1 MAATEGPST
10 TTTLVRALGR
20 RDIIGILLN
29 AMIGSGM
36 LAAPAKV
43 YAIAGGWSFLVLFA
57 SALLLV
63 PLILCFADLGSRF
76 SGTGGPYLYARS
88 ALPPQAAFS
97 VGWLLWFSQA
107 MSAATLC
114 NLMVSYLAGFL
125 PAVAEGWPRAAAILG
140 LGLVLTVIALVGIKE
155 SARVSNALIVIKVGF
170 VAVFL
175 MAGIAFIDLD
185 HLKATTALPAASQ
198 FATAMLIYLFAYS
211 GFERGA
217 VIAGEAREPRRDV
230 PIALA
235 ASVVIATLAYGAV
248 LLVCVGILDAPAATD
263 RPLAE
268 AGRQIFGG
276 VGALAVSAGALVVI
290 VGTVLIIVVSMPR
303 MLMALAEQDQLPAF
317 LAKIHPRWRTPHV
330 AILISSALC
339 FGLAIVSDLITA
351 LTIATATRVVS
362 YILCCV
368 ALARLSGRPD
378 APRPQ
383 FRLPFAGPVALVT
396 AALFTVVLVIGARK
410 ELLPLVVVTAVGLAI
425 LLIHTQN
432 QRARPRVAQP

>member
-1 MAATEGPST
+1 MTPATLASPP
-10 TTTLVRALGR
+10 TLVRALGL

-43 YAIAGGWSFLVLFA
+43 YAIAGGWSFLVLLA
-57 SALLLV
+57 SALVMV
-63 PLILCFADLGSRF
+63 PLVLCFADLGSRF
-76 SGTGGPYLYARS
+76 SATGGPYLYARS
-88 ALPPQAAFS
+88 TLPPAAAFS

-114 NLMVSYLAGFL
+114 NLMISYLAGFA
-125 PAVAEGWPRAAAILG
+125 PALAEGWPRVAAILG
-140 LGLVLTVIALVGIKE
+140 LGLVLTIIALVGIRE
-155 SARVSNALIVIKVGF
+155 SARVSNLLIVIKVGF
-170 VAVFL
+170 VGVFL
-175 MAGIAFIDLD
+175 LAGMAFIDPG
-185 HLKATTALPAASQ
+185 HLTTTTALPAAPQ

-217 VIAGEAREPRRDV
+217 VIAGEAREPKRDV

-235 ASVVIATLAYGAV
+235 ASLVIATLAYGAV

-276 VGALAVSAGALVVI
+276 PGAVAVSAGALAVI
-290 VGTVLIIVVSMPR
+290 VGTVLIIVVAMPR

-317 LAKIHPRWRTPHV
+317 LSKIHPRWRTPHV

-339 FGLAIVSDLITA
+339 FGLAIASDLITA
-351 LTIATATRVVS
+351 LTIATATRVLS

-378 APRPQ
+378 APQPQ
-383 FRLPFAGPVALVT
+383 FRLPYAGAVAGVT
-396 AALFTVVLVIGARK
+396 ALLFSAVLLIGARK
-410 ELLPLVVVTAVGLAI
+410 ELLPLIVVTAVGLVI
-425 LLIHTQN
+425 LLVHTQN
-432 QRARPRVAQP
+432 RRARAKAAT

>member
-1 MAATEGPST
+1 MTPAMLAQAP
-10 TTTLVRALGR
+10 TLVRALGR

-43 YAIAGGWSFLVLFA
+43 YAIAGGWSFLVLLA
-57 SALLLV
+57 SALVMV
-63 PLILCFADLGSRF
+63 PLVLCFADLGSRF
-76 SGTGGPYLYARS
+76 TGTGGPYLYARS
-88 ALPPQAAFS
+88 ALPPAAAFS

-114 NLMVSYLAGFL
+114 NLMISYLAGFAPDL
-125 PAVAEGWPRAAAILG
+125 AHGWPRAAAILG
-140 LGLVLTVIALVGIKE
+140 LGAILTVIVLVGIRE
-155 SARVSNALIVIKVGF
+155 SARASNLLIVIKVGF

-175 MAGIAFIDLD
+175 LAGLAFIDPG
-185 HLKATTALPAASQ
+185 HLKVTTTLPAAPQ

-235 ASVVIATLAYGAV
+235 ASLIVATLAYGAV

-268 AGRQIFGG
+268 AARQTFGG
-276 VGALAVSAGALVVI
+276 PGALAVSAGALAVI
-290 VGTVLIIVVSMPR
+290 VGTVLIIVVAMPR
-303 MLMALAEQDQLPAF
+303 MLLALAEQDQLPAF
-317 LAKIHPRWRTPHV
+317 LCVIHTRWRTPHV

-339 FGLAIVSDLITA
+339 FGLAVVSDLITA
-351 LTIATATRVVS
+351 LTIATATRVLS

-368 ALARLSGRPD
+368 ALARLSGQAD
-378 APRPQ
+378 APQPQ
-383 FRLPFAGPVALVT
+383 FRLPYAGVVASAT
-396 AALFTVVLVIGARK
+396 AVLFTVVLLIGARK
-410 ELLPLVVVTAVGLAI
+410 EILPLIVVTAIGLVI

-432 QRARPRVAQP
+432 RRARAAAG

>member
-1 MAATEGPST
+1 MTPA
-10 TTTLVRALGR
+10 TLVRALGR

-43 YAIAGGWSFLVLFA
+43 YAIAGGWSFLVLLA

-76 SGTGGPYLYARS
+76 SATGGPYLYARS
-88 ALPPQAAFS
+88 ALSPPAAFS

-114 NLMVSYLAGFL
+114 NLMVSYLAGFSPDL
-125 PAVAEGWPRAAAILG
+125 AQGWPRVAVILG
-140 LGLVLTVIALVGIKE
+140 LGLTLTVIALAGIRE
-155 SARVSNALIVIKVGF
+155 SARVSNLLIVIKVGF
-170 VAVFL
+170 VGVFL
-175 MAGIAFIDLD
+175 LAGLAFIDLD
-185 HLKATTALPAASQ
+185 HLKATTAVPHAPQ

-235 ASVVIATLAYGAV
+235 ASVAIATLAYGAV

-268 AGRQIFGG
+268 VGRQIFGAP
-276 VGALAVSAGALVVI
+276 GAVAVSAGALVVI
-290 VGTVLIIVVSMPR
+290 TGTLFIIVISMPR
-303 MLMALAEQDQLPAF
+303 MLLALAEQDQLPAA
-317 LAKIHPRWRTPHV
+317 LATVHPRWRTPHV
-330 AILISSALC
+330 AILISSTLC
-339 FGLAIVSDLITA
+339 FGLAVASDLITA

-368 ALARLSGRPD
+368 ALARLSGRPE
-378 APRPQ
+378 APQPQ
-383 FRLPFAGPVALVT
+383 FRLPFASPVAIVT
-396 AALFTVVLVIGARK
+396 ALLFTVVLVIGARK
-410 ELLPLVVVTAVGLAI
+410 ELVPLAVVTAIGLLI
-425 LLIHTQN
+425 LLAHTWSR
-432 QRARPRVAQP
+432 RAQTKAVQP

>member
-1 MAATEGPST
+1 MTSATLAQAP
-10 TTTLVRALGR
+10 TLVRALGR

-43 YAIAGGWSFLVLFA
+43 YAGAGGWSFLVLMA
-57 SALLLV
+57 SALVMV
-63 PLILCFADLGSRF
+63 PLVLCFADLGSRF

-88 ALPPQAAFS
+88 ALPPAAAFS

-114 NLMVSYLAGFL
+114 NLMISYLAGFA
-125 PAVAEGWPRAAAILG
+125 PALAQGWPRMAAILA
-140 LGLVLTVIALVGIKE
+140 LGLVLATIALVGIRE
-155 SARVSNALIVIKVGF
+155 SARVSNLLIVIKVGF

-175 MAGIAFIDLD
+175 VAGLAFIDVG
-185 HLKATTALPAASQ
+185 HLKPTTALPAVPQ

-217 VIAGEAREPRRDV
+217 VIAGEAREPKRDV

-235 ASVVIATLAYGAV
+235 ASVAIATLAYGAV

-276 VGALAVSAGALVVI
+276 PGAVAVSAGALAVI
-290 VGTVLIIVVSMPR
+290 VGTVLIIVVAMPR
-303 MLMALAEQDQLPAF
+303 MLMALAEQNQLPAF
-317 LAKIHPRWRTPHV
+317 FSKIHPRWRTPHV
-330 AILISSALC
+330 AILTSSTLC

-368 ALARLSGRPD
+368 ALARLNGRVD
-378 APRPQ
+378 APQPQ
-383 FRLPFAGPVALVT
+383 FRLPFAGIVAGLT
-396 AALFTVVLVIGARK
+396 ALLFSVVLVIGARK
-410 ELLPLVVVTAVGLAI
+410 ELLPLIVVTAVGLVI
-425 LLIHTQN
+425 LLVHTQN
-432 QRARPRVAQP
+432 RRARMAAS

>member
-1 MAATEGPST
+1 MAPATLARAP
-10 TTTLVRALGR
+10 TLVRALGL

-43 YAIAGGWSFLVLFA
+43 YAIAGGWSFLVLLA
-57 SALLLV
+57 SALVMV
-63 PLILCFADLGSRF
+63 PLVLCFADLGSRF

-88 ALPPQAAFS
+88 TLPPAAAFS

-114 NLMVSYLAGFL
+114 NLMISYLAGFA
-125 PAVAEGWPRAAAILG
+125 PALAEGWPRVAAILG
-140 LGLVLTVIALVGIKE
+140 LGLVLTIIALVGIRE
-155 SARVSNALIVIKVGF
+155 SARVSNLLIVIKVGF
-170 VAVFL
+170 VGVFL
-175 MAGIAFIDLD
+175 LAGLAFIDLG
-185 HLKATTALPAASQ
+185 HLKATTALPAAPQ

-217 VIAGEAREPRRDV
+217 VIAGEAREPKRDV

-235 ASVVIATLAYGAV
+235 ASLVIATLAYGAV

-276 VGALAVSAGALVVI
+276 PGAVAVSAGALAVI
-290 VGTVLIIVVSMPR
+290 VGTVLIIVVAMPR

-317 LAKIHPRWRTPHV
+317 LSKIHPRWRTPHV

-339 FGLAIVSDLITA
+339 FGLAVVSDLITA
-351 LTIATATRVVS
+351 LTIATATRVLS

-378 APRPQ
+378 APQPQ
-383 FRLPFAGPVALVT
+383 FRLPYAGLVAGVT

-410 ELLPLVVVTAVGLAI
+410 ELLPLIVVTAIGLVI
-425 LLIHTQN
+425 LLVHTQN
-432 QRARPRVAQP
+432 RRARAKAA

>member
-1 MAATEGPST
+1 MTPATLAPPA
-10 TTTLVRALGR
+10 TLVRALGR

-43 YAIAGGWSFLVLFA
+43 YAIAGGWSFLVLLA
-57 SALLLV
+57 SALVMV
-63 PLILCFADLGSRF
+63 PLVLCFADLGSRF

-88 ALPPQAAFS
+88 ALPPAAAFS

-114 NLMVSYLAGFL
+114 NLMISYLAGFA
-125 PAVAEGWPRAAAILG
+125 PALAQGWPRVAAILA
-140 LGLVLTVIALVGIKE
+140 LGLVLTVIALVGIRE
-155 SARVSNALIVIKVGF
+155 SARVSNLLIVIKVGF
-170 VAVFL
+170 VGVFL
-175 MAGIAFIDLD
+175 LAGLAFVDPS
-185 HLKATTALPAASQ
+185 HLKATTALPAAPQ
-198 FATAMLIYLFAYS
+198 FTTAILIYLFAYS

-217 VIAGEAREPRRDV
+217 VIAGEARDPKRDV

-235 ASVVIATLAYGAV
+235 ASVAIATLAYGAV
-248 LLVCVGILDAPAATD
+248 LLVCVGILEAPAATD

-276 VGALAVSAGALVVI
+276 PGAIAVSVGALAVI
-290 VGTVLIIVVSMPR
+290 VGTVLIIVVAMPR
-303 MLMALAEQDQLPAF
+303 MLMALAEQNQLPAG
-317 LAKIHPRWRTPHV
+317 LSAIHPRWRTPHV

-339 FGLAIVSDLITA
+339 FGLAIVSDLLTA
-351 LTIATATRVVS
+351 LTIATATRVLS

-378 APRPQ
+378 APKPQ
-383 FRLPFAGPVALVT
+383 FQLPYAGAVAAVT

-410 ELLPLVVVTAVGLAI
+410 ELLPLIVVTAIGLVI
-425 LLIHTQN
+425 LLVHTQN
-432 QRARPRVAQP
+432 RRARAKAA

>member
-1 MAATEGPST
+1 MTQATLAGAP
-10 TTTLVRALGR
+10 TLVRALGR

-43 YAIAGGWSFLVLFA
+43 YAIAGGWSFLVLLA
-57 SALLLV
+57 SALVMV
-63 PLILCFADLGSRF
+63 PLVLCFADLGSRF

-88 ALPPQAAFS
+88 ALPAPAAFS

-114 NLMVSYLAGFL
+114 NLMISYLAGFV
-125 PAVAEGWPRAAAILG
+125 PALAQGWPRVAAILG
-140 LGLVLTVIALVGIKE
+140 LGLVLTVIALVGIRE
-155 SARVSNALIVIKVGF
+155 SARVSNLLIVIKVGF
-170 VAVFL
+170 VGIFL
-175 MAGIAFIDLD
+175 LTGLAFIDPG
-185 HLKATTALPAASQ
+185 HLKATTAMPVAPQ

-217 VIAGEAREPRRDV
+217 VIAGEAREPKRDV

-235 ASVVIATLAYGAV
+235 ASVAIATLAYGAV
-248 LLVCVGILDAPAATD
+248 LLVCVGILDAPSATD

-268 AGRQIFGG
+268 AGRQIFGAP
-276 VGALAVSAGALVVI
+276 GALAVSAGALAVI
-290 VGTVLIIVVSMPR
+290 IGTVLIIVVAMPR

-317 LAKIHPRWRTPHV
+317 LSTIHPRWRTPHV

-351 LTIATATRVVS
+351 LTIATATRMVS

-368 ALARLSGRPD
+368 ALVRLSSRPD
-378 APRPQ
+378 APQPQ
-383 FRLPFAGPVALVT
+383 FRLPFAGAVAAVT
-396 AALFTVVLVIGARK
+396 AALFTGVLVIGARK
-410 ELLPLVVVTAVGLAI
+410 ELLPLIMVTAVGLVI
-425 LLIHTQN
+425 LFLHTQSR
-432 QRARPRVAQP
+432 RAGGKAG

>member
-1 MAATEGPST
+1 MTPATLALAP
-10 TTTLVRALGR
+10 TLVRALGR

-43 YAIAGGWSFLVLFA
+43 YAIAGGWSFLVLLA
-57 SALLLV
+57 SALVMAPLV
-63 PLILCFADLGSRF
+63 LCFADLGSRF

-88 ALPPQAAFS
+88 ALPPAAAFS

-114 NLMVSYLAGFL
+114 NLMISYLAGFA
-125 PAVAEGWPRAAAILG
+125 PALAEGWPRVAAILA
-140 LGLVLTVIALVGIKE
+140 LGVVLTAIALVGIRE

-175 MAGIAFIDLD
+175 LAGLAFIDPS
-185 HLKATTALPAASQ
+185 HLTITTALPAAPQ

-217 VIAGEAREPRRDV
+217 VIAGEAREPKRDV

-235 ASVVIATLAYGAV
+235 ASVIIATLAYGAV

-268 AGRQIFGG
+268 AARQPFGG
-276 VGALAVSAGALVVI
+276 LGAVAVSAGALTVI
-290 VGTVLIIVVSMPR
+290 VGTVLIIVVAMPR
-303 MLMALAEQDQLPAF
+303 MLMALAEQNQLPAF
-317 LAKIHPRWRTPHV
+317 LSKIHTRWRTPYV

-351 LTIATATRVVS
+351 LTIATATRVLS

-368 ALARLSGRPD
+368 ALARLSGKTD
-378 APRPQ
+378 APQPQ
-383 FRLPFAGPVALVT
+383 FRLPFAGVVAAAT
-396 AALFTVVLVIGARK
+396 AVLFTVVLVIGARK
-410 ELLPLVVVTAVGLAI
+410 EILPLIVVTAVGLVI

-432 QRARPRVAQP
+432 RRARSAAD